1 MTGMNNPNG
10 NDLGNQGKMP
20 TSSYL
25 DRIGSAVAQLSSGN
39 DKAFNRV
46 FRSLG
51 GLSSAAGK
59 ILSLFGA

>member
-1 MTGMNNPNG
+1 MTGMNNPSG

-25 DRIGSAVAQLSSGN
+25 DKIGSAVAQVASGN

-46 FRSLG
+46 FSMLG

-59 ILSLFGA
+59 IISLFGK

>member
-1 MTGMNNPNG
+1 MTGINNPSG
-10 NDLGNQGKMP
+10 DDLGNQGKMK
-20 TSSYL
+20 TSGYL
-25 DRIGSAVAQLSSGN
+25 DKIGSAVAAVASGD

-51 GLSSAAGK
+51 GISSAAGK